1 MKKRSFKK
9 KLTWITALVVTTCL
23 TGYTWAEERPADL
36 KEVSYDASVGP
47 DVITYDFR
55 LPAFKKGADRKADPN
70 DPKKYLGHCY
80 VRFALEQ
87 INAKMPSNQ
96 FVFINRGIQGNTVA
110 DLRNRWQR
118 DALDLKPDVLSI
130 LIGVNDVAKKDLTV
144 ASFETEY
151 RTILEQSRKI
161 NPDLKIILLDPLAI
175 KTGNYARWDRPL
187 GRMQEFREVVSKLA
201 REFDAVH
208 IRTQEAFEAAAQ
220 ATSGGDWLHD
230 GIHPT
235 GKGHRLITKQWL
247 KAVSER
253 WPLEKQEE
261 HQ

>member
-1 MKKRSFKK
+1 MG
-9 KLTWITALVVTTCL
+9 W
-23 TGYTWAEERPADL
+23 
-36 KEVSYDASVGP
+36 
-47 DVITYDFR
+47 
-55 LPAFKKGADRKADPN
+55 DRKADPN

-261 HQ
+261 GAVELAKEIKTGRSTSARRHANEGVIPFSAELLTAIPRLNRIETKK

>member
-55 LPAFKKGADRKADPN
+55 LPAFKKGARILFIGDSVTDMGWDRKADPN

-175 KTGNYARWDRPL
+175 KTGNYARFARLSPSWPESSTQSISELRRPL
-187 GRMQEFREVVSKLA
+187 RQQLKRLRVVIGCMTAFTQQA
-201 REFDAVH
+201 R
-208 IRTQEAFEAAAQ
+208 
-220 ATSGGDWLHD
+220 
-230 GIHPT
+230 GIDSSPSN
-235 GKGHRLITKQWL
+235 G
-247 KAVSER
+247 
-253 WPLEKQEE
+253 
-261 HQ
+261 